1 LTPNANTTV
10 RELALGLP
18 QATRVFERL
27 KIDYCC
33 GGAQPLDAACSAAG
47 LDVVTVIKQ
56 LAEKRALRGRATGR
70 LTFRPRRSPR

>member
-27 KIDYCC
+27 KIDYC
-33 GGAQPLDAACSAAG
+33 AVAARSHSMRPAR
-47 LDVVTVIKQ
+47 L
-56 LAEKRALRGRATGR
+56 RASTW
-70 LTFRPRRSPR
+70 